1 MKEIKNNIVLS
12 NNQLIDISKLKDLQ
26 FSSQISNDIR
36 EALLKV

>member
-12 NNQLIDISKLKDLQ
+12 NNQLIDISKFKDLQ